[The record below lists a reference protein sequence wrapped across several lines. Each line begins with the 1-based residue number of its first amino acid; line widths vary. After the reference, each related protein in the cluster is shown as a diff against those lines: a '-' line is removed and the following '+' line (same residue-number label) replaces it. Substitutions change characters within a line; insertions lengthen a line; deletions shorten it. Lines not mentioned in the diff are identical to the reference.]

1 MSYRISDRE
10 EGRLN
15 TSKNFS
21 DRECPCFHFRNEMT
35 IPGRTS

>member
-10 EGRLN
+10 EGRVN
-15 TSKNFS
+15 SSRDFS
-21 DRECPCFHFRNEMT
+21 DRECLCFNFRNEMT